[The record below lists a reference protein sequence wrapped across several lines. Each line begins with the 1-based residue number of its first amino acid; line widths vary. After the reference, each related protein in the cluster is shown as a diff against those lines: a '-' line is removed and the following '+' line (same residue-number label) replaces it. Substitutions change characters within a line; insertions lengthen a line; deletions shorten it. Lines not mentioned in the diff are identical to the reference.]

1 MFYLNCKHLNI
12 RFTCAT
18 EKDRSV
24 AFLDIDAYSGN
35 NKFETSV
42 HRNSTFSG
50 VYTNYTSFIATE
62 HKSSVIATLFY
73 RSFTMVS
80 NYLKLHEE
88 IVLKLK
94 SALRQ
99 NGYPT
104 QFLDKINSKFLDRSF
119 KKRVT
124 ITAVSKKT
132 LCLVL
137 GYLGTQSLRLNKNL
151 FKDQLPSVKVEM
163 VFRTT
168 QRISSCFTF
177 KDPFPRS
184 LLSGVIYK
192 CKCPRWKSRYIGSTY
207 RYWDKRLEHL
217 HSQL

>member
-12 RFTCAT
+12 RFTCAI

-42 HRNSTFSG
+42 HRNSAFSG

-94 SALRQ
+94 SPLRQ

-137 GYLGTQSLRLNKNL
+137 GYLGTESLRLNK
-151 FKDQLPSVKVEM
+151 
-163 VFRTT
+163 
-168 QRISSCFTF
+168 
-177 KDPFPRS
+177 
-184 LLSGVIYK
+184 
-192 CKCPRWKSRYIGSTY
+192 
-207 RYWDKRLEHL
+207 RLTNYLKTNYHL
-217 HSQL
+217 